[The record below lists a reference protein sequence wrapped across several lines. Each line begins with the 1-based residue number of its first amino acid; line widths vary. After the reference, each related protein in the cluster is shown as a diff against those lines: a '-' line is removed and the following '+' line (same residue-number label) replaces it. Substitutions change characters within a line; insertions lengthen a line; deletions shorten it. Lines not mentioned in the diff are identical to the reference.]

1 LGAEIAGTKPIQ
13 VVTVEILKLHCHGRS
28 PLAWVTLPTFLYL
41 LTPSWEKRMFFLKMA
56 RSQSLEGEVFAIMH
70 PKRQNV
76 HGASLK
82 RY

>member
-1 LGAEIAGTKPIQ
+1 MAALPSLGE
-13 VVTVEILKLHCHGRS
+13 
-28 PLAWVTLPTFLYL
+28 LATSFFL
-41 LTPSWEKRMFFLKMA
+41 LTLFLGRRMFFLKMA
-56 RSQSLEGEVFAIMH
+56 RSQSLEGEVFAIMR